1 MCSEFVVFLTIVKVC
16 LQGCRNGDSC
26 FFSHDL
32 DPAVSE
38 FSGSGECLPEDGD
51 ADAVLLL
58 QFFPNALGGRVLVL
72 DDTDLHFTINLA
84 HKFNP
89 FKIISTTCLPN
100 ISICDPSLT
109 AVKILWGLREPYKA
123 IISTEGENPIP
134 WNEVECILW
143 FPNFES
149 YGGNLEGQK
158 NLIQKF
164 FECLAVRILADAM
177 YQVQVILTMK
187 NIRFSQLQ
195 VFTVDIKK
203 FHTMLVTA

>member
-1 MCSEFVVFLTIVKVC
+1 MFLTIVKVC

-32 DPAVSE
+32 DPSVSE

>member
-1 MCSEFVVFLTIVKVC
+1 MEVC

-32 DPAVSE
+32 GPSVSE

-51 ADAVLLL
+51 ADAALLL
-58 QFFPNALGGRVLVL
+58 QLFPDSIGGRILVW
-72 DDTDLHFTINLA
+72 DDTDLHFTLNLA

-89 FKIISTTCLPN
+89 FKIISTTCL
-100 ISICDPSLT
+100 SDTAICDPSLSS
-109 AVKILWGLREPYKA
+109 VKILWGLREPYNA
-123 IISTEGENPIP
+123 IISATGENPIP
-134 WNEVECILW
+134 WNEVDCILW

-149 YGGNLEGQK
+149 YSGNVEGQK

-164 FECLAVRILADAM
+164 FEFLAVRILADAM
-177 YQVQVILTMK
+177 YDMQVILTMK

-195 VFTVDIKK
+195 VLTVDIGN
-203 FHTMLVTA
+203 FHTLSCRFGELY